1 MTTIVSDAHGLD
13 GNRIYYSPDGSSFLE
28 YELIDRIDNGD
39 EVYFKPDGKNSG
51 SVLLTVVKNTVTN
64 TRYLRTVSND
74 KKSDN
79 INNNIN

>member
-1 MTTIVSDAHGLD
+1 MKIIVSDAHGLD

-39 EVYFKPDGKNSG
+39 EVYFKPDGEN
-51 SVLLTVVKNTVTN
+51 SVLLIIVKNTVTN
-64 TRYLRTVSND
+64 TRYLRTEAND